1 MRHNILLMRH
11 GPERDADN
19 ESLKARNRTRSA
31 ATARDVFENA
41 YDAAAPTR
49 KTTNRTPVAAGVSDL
64 IETCYDPKPGVS
76 IATLAWDYPA
86 GFHVPEHAHGSDQLV
101 YATHGVMELSAGQS
115 FWVVPPHFAVWIPA
129 GTRHR
134 IRMPAPVAMRTLY
147 VRRRLSTGLPGSC
160 TVFPVTPLL
169 RELIVEAVRVG
180 ELRARNR
187 MHRAVRDLIL
197 SQLRNLAPVP
207 TRVNLPRDARAFQV
221 AQKLMKDPARGTAL
235 HALCAR
241 AGASVRTIERIFRA
255 EVGMD
260 FESWRRQVRLVKG
273 IELLVEGRQ
282 VKEVAFATGYRQT
295 SAFVQMFRRTMGV
308 TPKAWM
314 SASRA
319 SSLGADVE
327 SVRI

>member
-1 MRHNILLMRH
+1 MRH
-11 GPERDADN
+11 
-19 ESLKARNRTRSA
+19 KAASPVTTRS
-31 ATARDVFENA
+31 
-41 YDAAAPTR
+41 
-49 KTTNRTPVAAGVSDL
+49 RTPGAAVVRDL
-64 IETCYDPKPGVS
+64 IEFYDPKPGVS

-115 FWVVPPHFAVWIPA
+115 FWVIPPHFAIWIPA

-147 VRRRLSTGLPGSC
+147 VRQRLAAGLPGSC

-169 RELIVEAVRVG
+169 RELIVEAVRLG
-180 ELRARNR
+180 ELRARTR
-187 MHRAVRDLIL
+187 LHRALRDLIL
-197 SQLRNLAPVP
+197 AQLRNLAPVP
-207 TRVNLPRDARAFQV
+207 TRVNLPRDARALQV
-221 AQKLMKDPARGTAL
+221 AQKLMENPARGTAL

-260 FESWRRQVRLVKG
+260 FESWRRQVRLVRG

-282 VKEVAFATGYRQT
+282 VKEVAFATGYRQP
-295 SAFVQMFRRTMGV
+295 SAFVQMFHRTMGV

-314 SASRA
+314 NASRA
-319 SSLGADVE
+319 TSLGADVE
-327 SVRI
+327 SVRV